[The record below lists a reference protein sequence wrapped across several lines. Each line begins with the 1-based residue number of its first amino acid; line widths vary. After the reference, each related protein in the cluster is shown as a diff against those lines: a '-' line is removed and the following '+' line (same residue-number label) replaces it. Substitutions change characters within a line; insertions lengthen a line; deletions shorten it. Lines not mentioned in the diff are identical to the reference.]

1 MIYLAGSNLQ
11 TNTNVLI
18 VLKGLISTS
27 QLSIKQHII
36 VIIIIID
43 WCYWILLLEPTY
55 YCY

>member
-43 WCYWILLLEPTY
+43 
-55 YCY
+55 